1 MNCCE
6 CRLIYSG
13 SDPKYLKHAKKIT
26 VYINQKEKSTN
37 CYHFRGTFSCI
48 YCSVQLKTKSNEYA
62 EDICKK
68 KYKKNLQISEN
79 VGTKQSGF
87 YLLHV
92 LHVCESVVHAIS
104 RIGRGGRNLL
114 AFACR
119 ILKICNRKFIP
130 EMPYIFATII
140 SNLDF

>member
-1 MNCCE
+1 M
-6 CRLIYSG
+6 SM
-13 SDPKYLKHAKKIT
+13 
-26 VYINQKEKSTN
+26 
-37 CYHFRGTFSCI
+37 
-48 YCSVQLKTKSNEYA
+48 LKTFV
-62 EDICKK
+62 KK
-68 KYKKNLQISEN
+68 REKNLQISEN

-140 SNLDF
+140 SNLDFQAGQIFAFTFKTNNTLLRNYKKKVFVQNRNNVVSKKNKFIKSITKM